1 MRAVI
6 GLAGALL
13 VASLAAAEDRPPV
26 VVTDPNART
35 FKAAVQEFAPGAP
48 GVDVARFR
56 QDLVDALDYSGV
68 FTSLDPGAF
77 LGPRRTASLDG
88 SPAVACPDW
97 AQIGADALVQG
108 TTSAGA
114 PGGGI
119 AIDFLVWDVP
129 RCRTPL
135 RNRYTGGAGDARRI
149 ARRVADDVVAAF
161 TGREGVASTEL
172 TFVSNR
178 TGSPEVWVM
187 DADGGNARAA
197 THNRVINAF
206 PTWTPDGNS
215 IVYMSYQFLRSP
227 HLFRLVRNGPL
238 RPGRLLDS
246 LDPKAAVY
254 HGVPDPTGE
263 RMAVVASVD
272 GAPEIFVVDA
282 DGRNPRRLTRDPSI
296 DVSPSWS
303 PDGKRIAFVSD
314 RAGSPNVYVMNAD
327 GSNPKRITYDGSYN
341 TAPAWSPDGRWIAYE
356 VRVGGQFD
364 IWLIDPDG
372 QGNAPLV
379 THPQSDEH
387 PSWAPDGRKL
397 AFQSTRRGRADIYTI
412 DVDGENLR
420 RLTQGAGDN
429 TTPDWGPYPR

>member
-1 MRAVI
+1 MRRL
-6 GLAGALL
+6 LA
-13 VASLAAAEDRPPV
+13 LAAALLLASRAAAEERPAV
-26 VVTDPNART
+26 IVTDPNART

-88 SPAVACPDW
+88 GTPVACPDW
-97 AQIGADALVQG
+97 SQIGADALVQG
-108 TTSAGA
+108 ATSPGA
-114 PGGGI
+114 DGGI
-119 AIDFLVWDVP
+119 ILDFLVWDVP

-135 RNRYTGGAGDARRI
+135 RKRYTGGVGDARRI
-149 ARRVADDVVAAF
+149 ARRVADDVVASF
-161 TGREGVASTEL
+161 TGRAGVASTEL
-172 TFVSNR
+172 TFVSSR

-215 IVYMSYQFLRSP
+215 IVYMSYLFQRSP
-227 HLFRLVRNGPL
+227 HLFRLVRGGAQK
-238 RPGRLLDS
+238 PGRLLDA
-246 LDPKAAVY
+246 LDPKVPVY
-254 HGVPDPTGE
+254 HGVPDPSGE

-272 GAPEIFVVDA
+272 GQPEIFVVDA
-282 DGRNPRRLTRDPSI
+282 DGRNPRRITRDPAI
-296 DVSPSWS
+296 DVSPTWS

-314 RAGSPNVYVMNAD
+314 RAGAPNVYVMDAD
-327 GSNPKRITYDGSYN
+327 GGNPKRITFDGAYN

-364 IWLIDPDG
+364 IWLTDPEG
-372 QGNAPLV
+372 RTNAPLV

-387 PSWAPDGRKL
+387 PTWAPDGRKI
-397 AFQSTRRGRADIYTI
+397 AFQSTRRGRPDIYTI
-412 DVDGENLR
+412 DIDGENLR

-429 TTPDWGPYPR
+429 TAPNWGPYPR